1 MNLQN
6 SIFVENAL
14 YTEPGV
20 LEVAVV
26 GVPDEYLGEVLVA
39 LASLRPG
46 YDGLIDEEGLM
57 ATAEKQ

>member
-26 GVPDEYLGEVLVA
+26 GVPDEYLGEVPVA
-39 LASLRPG
+39 LVSLKPG
-46 YDGLIDEEGLM
+46 YDELIDEEGLM

>member
-26 GVPDEYLGEVLVA
+26 GVPDEYLGEVPVA
-39 LASLRPG
+39 LASLRSG